1 MTESAPQ
8 KAENPYLTNRRE
20 WVERYGGEIQKAKTW
35 RAVALFAF
43 VLATVSVVGALSLAK
58 RSEFVPYVVEMDK
71 LGRVS
76 NVSFPTNTI
85 DQNPSYIRGELA
97 SWVQATRAV
106 FTDGNAQRLMVE
118 KSFAKISKADPAFVD
133 LAEFSKKNWQR
144 SANESVSIELIGD
157 PMAIT
162 EKSWQVQWKEI
173 VKARSG
179 EMLREEI
186 WMGNFEIYFSTP
198 RTQKTLLD
206 NPLGLFIR
214 TISWTKQKTTNY

>member
-1 MTESAPQ
+1 MSETAQP
-8 KAENPYLTNRRE
+8 KVENPYLSNRRE

-35 RAVALFAF
+35 RAVAIFCL

-58 RSEFVPYVVEMDK
+58 KSEFVPYVVEMDK

-76 NVSFPTNTI
+76 NVSFPSTQI
-85 DQNPSYIRGELA
+85 DANPAHIRGELA
-97 SWVQATRAV
+97 GWIQATRAV

-133 LAEFSKKNWQR
+133 LSSFSKANWQR
-144 SANESVSIELIGD
+144 SADESVSIEIVGD
-157 PMAIT
+157 PLSIT
-162 EKSWQVQWKEI
+162 DKSWQVQWREI
-173 VKARSG
+173 VKARNG

-186 WMGNFEIYFSTP
+186 WMGNFEIYFATP

>member
-1 MTESAPQ
+1 MSESVQP
-8 KAENPYLTNRRE
+8 KVENPYLSNRRE

-35 RAVALFAF
+35 RAVALFAL
-43 VLATVSVVGALSLAK
+43 VLATVAVLGALSLAK
-58 RSEFVPYVVEMDK
+58 KSEFVPYVVEMDK
-71 LGRVS
+71 LGRIA
-76 NVSFPTNTI
+76 NVSFPTNHL
-85 DQNPSYIRGELA
+85 DAKPAYIRGELA
-97 SWVQATRAV
+97 GWVQATRAV

-118 KSFAKISKADPAFVD
+118 KSFAKISRGDPAFID
-133 LAEFSKKNWQR
+133 LGTFSKANWQR
-144 SANESVSIELIGD
+144 SSGESVSVEIIGD

-162 EKSWQVQWKEI
+162 DRSWQVQWKEI
-173 VKARSG
+173 VKSRNG

-186 WMGNFEIYFSTP
+186 WMGNFEIYLATP

>member
-1 MTESAPQ
+1 MSETAQP
-8 KAENPYLTNRRE
+8 KVENPYLSNRRE

-35 RAVALFAF
+35 RAVAIFCL

-58 RSEFVPYVVEMDK
+58 KSEFVPYVVEMDK

-76 NVSFPTNTI
+76 NVSFPTTQI
-85 DQNPSYIRGELA
+85 DANPAYIRGELA
-97 SWVQATRAV
+97 GWIQATRAV

-133 LAEFSKKNWQR
+133 LSSFSKANWQR
-144 SANESVSIELIGD
+144 SADESVSIEIVGD
-157 PMAIT
+157 PLSIT
-162 EKSWQVQWKEI
+162 DKSWQVQWREI
-173 VKARSG
+173 VKARNG

-186 WMGNFEIYFSTP
+186 WMGNFEIYFATP